1 MQHASLASVEYPA
14 VVVPGPLPLVPEGGL
29 AARLLLASLRVCLSP
44 LSHAA
49 AASPLCVFLFV
60 EGFTEILYI
69 QILGEPVSLKRTAMH
84 MPESRLF
91 YIYIFTKALTGQVTA
106 PPTSGHWVDS
116 MGVLDYLLTV
126 GRVVSVHG
134 GDGRLFAEDLRE
146 K

>member
-84 MPESRLF
+84 MPES
-91 YIYIFTKALTGQVTA
+91 
-106 PPTSGHWVDS
+106 
-116 MGVLDYLLTV
+116 
-126 GRVVSVHG
+126 
-134 GDGRLFAEDLRE
+134 
-146 K
+146 